1 MVIVL
6 IRNTTIR
13 FLESLEKF
21 LNSRR
26 HRRKFGVQER
36 LHCLKLGEDGGGS
49 VGVAVR
55 SDDPSSREAVG
66 VGLPVGLEGIGRV
79 YGSVNE
85 DAGAGPVH
93 LVLGGSSVGVQGLPW
108 RERDAGKEVL
118 LVQGHG
124 SKRRVRVVRLLQF
137 IRQTTHLR
145 DGVGKPLSPKQLQ
158 KRAPCFYTG

>member
-36 LHCLKLGEDGGGS
+36 LHCLELGEDGGGS

-55 SDDPSSREAVG
+55 SDDPSSRETVG
-66 VGLPVGLEGIGRV
+66 VGLLAGLAGIGRV

-93 LVLGGSSVGVQGLPW
+93 LVLGGSGVGVQGLSW
-108 RERDAGKEVL
+108 RERDAGEEVF

-145 DGVGKPLSPKQLQ
+145 DGV
-158 KRAPCFYTG
+158 